1 MLLEKI
7 KTYLSDPENAQF
19 NYDLGKEYEILQQY
33 SSACGHFLRAADR
46 TDAPDLIY
54 NSLVSAA
61 KSLIE
66 HGDSFKM
73 VETILKNAIS
83 VDATRVDAF
92 YLMLLSYKYIG
103 EEENFNKIH
112 PFFLKVK
119 KEKTKSEIYDMI
131 DLSEVMKKYIPSIAT
146 IRHSE
151 DQPQKDFKH
160 MIEKEFAAAAT
171 TPSDIHEHV
180 PVLYELAK
188 ECDHITEMGVRTGVS
203 TRAFLRADAKLIS
216 YDIVTDHE
224 VVRLTNEAKKAGKD
238 ATFIEADVLKIDI
251 EETDLLFIDT
261 WHTYGQLKE
270 ELKRHSSKARKYIAF
285 HDTNTYGLK
294 NEGNDPLRPQAGT
307 QEGLLPAIIEFLI
320 ENKEWRFK
328 KFLTNNNGLTVLE
341 RI

>member
-7 KTYLSDPENAQF
+7 KTYLSDPENARF

-46 TDAPDLIY
+46 TDDPDLVY

-73 VETILKNAIS
+73 VSNILKNAIS
-83 VDATRVDAF
+83 IDATRIDAF
-92 YLMLLSYKYIG
+92 YLMMLTYKYIG
-103 EEENFNKIH
+103 EEENFNKMH

-119 KEKTKSEIYDMI
+119 EEQTKSEIYDMV
-131 DLSEVMKKYIPSIAT
+131 DLSEVMKKYIPSIGT

-160 MIEKEFAAAAT
+160 KIEKEFAEAAT
-171 TPSDIHEHV
+171 TPSDIHEHL

-188 ECDHITEMGVRTGVS
+188 DCNHIIEMGVRTGIS
-203 TRAFLRADAKLIS
+203 TRAFLRVDAKLIS
-216 YDIVTDHE
+216 YDIVTDQK
-224 VVRLTNEAKKAGKD
+224 VVDLINEAKKAGKD

-261 WHTYGQLKE
+261 WHTYEQLKQ
-270 ELKRHSSKARKYIAF
+270 ELSLHGNKSRKYMVF
-285 HDTNTYGLK
+285 HDTNTFGLK
-294 NEGNDPLRPQAGT
+294 NEGGEAYGT
-307 QEGLLPAIIEFLI
+307 SQGLLPAIIEFLMV
-320 ENKEWRFK
+320 NPHWRFK

-341 RI
+341 RL

>member
-1 MLLEKI
+1 MLKEKI
-7 KTYLSDPENAQF
+7 NTYVSDPGNAQY
-19 NYDLGKEYEILQQY
+19 NYDLGKEYEILKQY
-33 SSACGHFLRAADR
+33 SAACGYFLRAADR
-46 TDAPDLIY
+46 TDDVELIY

-66 HGDSFKM
+66 HGDSFVMAGK
-73 VETILKNAIS
+73 ILKNATN
-83 VDATRVDAF
+83 VDPSRIDAF
-92 YLMLLSYKYIG
+92 YLMLLIYKYIG
-103 EEENFNKIH
+103 DDEAFEKMHPAFLQMKDEN
-112 PFFLKVK
+112 
-119 KEKTKSEIYDMI
+119 TKSEIYDMVNLNDI
-131 DLSEVMKKYIPSIAT
+131 MKKYIPSIGT
-146 IRHSE
+146 IRYSE

-188 ECDHITEMGVRTGVS
+188 ECDHITEMGVRFGVS
-203 TRAFLRADAKLIS
+203 TRAFLRANAKLIS
-216 YDIVTDHE
+216 YDIVTDQD
-224 VVRLTNEAKKAGKD
+224 VVRLVDEAKKAGKD
-238 ATFIEADVLKIDI
+238 ATFIEADVLNIDI

-270 ELKRHSSKARKYIAF
+270 ELKRHSHKARKYIAF

-294 NEGNDPLRPQAGT
+294 NEGTDPLHPNKQ
-307 QEGLLPAIIEFLI
+307 GLLPAIIEFII

-328 KFLTNNNGLTVLE
+328 EFRTNNNGLTILE